1 MILNPLNK
9 REWQVVK
16 FLPLSFDLIIFTER
30 QKQKK
35 MDTKLYRDRKKSE
48 CPDEAGASSVT
59 AKQDDVFNRPAN
71 ANQVQNCNLLKI
83 EVSVKIEPKKDITL
97 ECV

>member
-1 MILNPLNK
+1 
-9 REWQVVK
+9 
-16 FLPLSFDLIIFTER
+16 
-30 QKQKK
+30 

-71 ANQVQNCNLLKI
+71 ANQVQNRKI
-83 EVSVKIEPKKDITL
+83 DVSVKIEPKKDITL